1 MARHICERG
10 RLVNRTKVLVL
21 ALFASYWVVLI
32 VLLVAARGF
41 YDSQLPQALR
51 LPGNNQRLVEIGT
64 LLAATA
70 LFAVLSIGVI
80 RGWRWTFWLIL
91 IVFLVG
97 IVRVPAAALQ
107 LAGIVPRQGPVWD
120 AVLQAVVGLIQFVIA
135 LAMLAGYRKA
145 GVWGAF

>member
-1 MARHICERG
+1 M
-10 RLVNRTKVLVL
+10 NRTKVLVL
-21 ALFASYWVVLI
+21 ALFAGYWVVLI
-32 VLLVAARGF
+32 VLLVAARDF

-51 LPGNNQRLVEIGT
+51 LPGNNQRPVEIGT

-70 LFAVLSIGVI
+70 LFAVLSTGVI
-80 RGWRWTFWLIL
+80 RSWRWTFWLIL

-120 AVLQAVVGLIQFVIA
+120 TVLQAVVGLIQFVIA

>member
-1 MARHICERG
+1 M
-10 RLVNRTKVLVL
+10 NRTKVLVL
-21 ALFASYWVVLI
+21 ALFAGYWVVLI

-51 LPGNNQRLVEIGT
+51 LPGNNQRPVEIGT

-70 LFAVLSIGVI
+70 LFAVLSIGVV
-80 RGWRWTFWLIL
+80 RSWRWTFWLIL
-91 IVFLVG
+91 IVFLAG

-107 LAGIVPRQGPVWD
+107 LAGIVPVQGPAWYV
-120 AVLQAVVGLIQFVIA
+120 VFQAVVGLIQFGIA

-145 GVWGAF
+145 GAWGAF

>member
-1 MARHICERG
+1 M
-10 RLVNRTKVLVL
+10 NRTKVLVL
-21 ALFASYWVVLI
+21 ALFAGYWVFVV
-32 VLLVAARGF
+32 VLLVAARDF
-41 YDSQLPQALR
+41 YDSQLPQTLR
-51 LPGNNQRLVEIGT
+51 LPGNNQRPAEIGT
-64 LLAATA
+64 LLVATA

-91 IVFLVG
+91 IVFLVN

-107 LAGIVPRQGPVWD
+107 LAGIASSQGPAWD
-120 AVLQAVVGLIQFVIA
+120 TVLQAVVGLIQFAIA